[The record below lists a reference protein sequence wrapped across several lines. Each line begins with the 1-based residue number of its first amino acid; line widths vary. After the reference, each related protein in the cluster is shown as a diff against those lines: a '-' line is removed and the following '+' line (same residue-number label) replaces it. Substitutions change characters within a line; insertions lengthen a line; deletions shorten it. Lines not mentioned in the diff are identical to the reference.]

1 MCDVGN
7 VNPESNFFKNLS
19 ITGKPEEIPIE
30 RFKSIIDDVAPY
42 RPMISIT
49 GTEPLLYKPIGEA
62 ISSVRHHGMVIAVT
76 TSGYTLPKRA
86 EELAEAGLS
95 RLNVSIDG
103 PPKLHNEI
111 RGRKDS
117 FEKAT
122 EGIMQF
128 YENVRK
134 KGRKTE
140 ILALCTI
147 TNMNYHALE
156 EYYDSLNGLPIDR
169 IDFVYMTY
177 VNESMARE
185 HNAFCGNKYH
195 ATVTCLN
202 DDTRPE
208 EVNVEELYN
217 QIRAVKSKAGEKVTF
232 LPDFGIN
239 ELKTYFYEPSKFMR
253 NGRCMVSWFIA
264 QIIANGDVIPF
275 TRCFNIPVGN
285 INEQSFME
293 IWNGEK
299 ARAWRRDLRK
309 YGKFPAC
316 TRCCQAY

>member
-1 MCDVGN
+1 
-7 VNPESNFFKNLS
+7 
-19 ITGKPEEIPIE
+19 
-30 RFKSIIDDVAPY
+30 
-42 RPMISIT
+42 
-49 GTEPLLYKPIGEA
+49 
-62 ISSVRHHGMVIAVT
+62 MVIAVT